1 MTPSRARRPYTGTM
15 RRSLAMLLTCFSIV
29 CWAATSSVRVQSGTR
44 AEANQLH
51 AAIVNGDVESLRYWL
66 TDRHADAS
74 AANAAEPDI
83 TPLERCVGLAAR
95 TLDAPPAGEREPRE
109 TWSPVVSLRTLQAMV
124 TLLYQHGARLTDT
137 DRQRFSGPVL
147 RWYDDTVS
155 TPAAPGPPSHADP
168 APPAAPDRSSKP
180 AVIFGLTTVIVTT
193 NPRESCNGVGHVV
206 YLVNYTQRS
215 VRANVTIYNED
226 AAGTTNGGG
235 KSDSYTLDADSSW
248 RLGCDASTDGRSVR
262 YVLNAWR

>member
-1 MTPSRARRPYTGTM
+1 
-15 RRSLAMLLTCFSIV
+15 
-29 CWAATSSVRVQSGTR
+29 
-44 AEANQLH
+44 
-51 AAIVNGDVESLRYWL
+51 
-66 TDRHADAS
+66 
-74 AANAAEPDI
+74 
-83 TPLERCVGLAAR
+83 
-95 TLDAPPAGEREPRE
+95 
-109 TWSPVVSLRTLQAMV
+109 
-124 TLLYQHGARLTDT
+124 
-137 DRQRFSGPVL
+137 
-147 RWYDDTVS
+147 VS
-155 TPAAPGPPSHADP
+155 TPAASAPPSHADP
-168 APPAAPDRSSKP
+168 APPAAADRSSKP